1 MRSSLGMGWLDT
13 TSRVDLPD
21 VLSSWQ
27 THEEA
32 IDQVKNVL
40 TLGLDGSLSLSLSLG
55 DVGIRRAL
63 KVVTV
68 SSLWMR
74 AAQVGT

>member
-13 TSRVDLPD
+13 TSCVDLPD

-27 THEEA
+27 AHEEA

-40 TLGLDGSLSLSLSLG
+40 TLGLDGSLSLSLT
-55 DVGIRRAL
+55 
-63 KVVTV
+63 VTWA
-68 SSLWMR
+68 SE
-74 AAQVGT
+74 GP